1 MMCFLYSVSFFKK
14 ALIMAKILKFKEGTA
29 SPPDN
34 LITRKPWEF
43 RSAGWESGHFIQ
55 MLKSQS
61 AKLEK
66 HRKEVFERGTRVSQL
81 PPHFVL
87 RGSMA
92 YTIQGVY
99 SYRTN
104 EAKMREV
111 YYLAGLIDCMINRVT
126 PLLRHRIIGS
136 HHGGAVVSCLFR
148 HPGIVFRKDHLKG
161 TVAQHV
167 LDPPDVF
174 PLGKTDGGKGVPGL
188 HHGPAFNPG
197 LFKCRFPD
205 DLPQMV
211 RAQGFPVKIQE
222 HTAGLSTGLF
232 PLVDQCLHG
241 RG

>member
-1 MMCFLYSVSFFKK
+1 MEQWGKEEAAISAVSCILYSLFCLLLQKGTF
-14 ALIMAKILKFKEGTA
+14 LMAKILKFKEGTA

-66 HRKEVFERGTRVSQL
+66 HRKEVYEKGTRVSQL
-81 PPHFVL
+81 PPHFLL

-92 YTIQGVY
+92 YTVQGVY

-126 PLLRHRIIGS
+126 PILRTDVIKDIYRKVMTLKTLLNM
-136 HHGGAVVSCLFR
+136 
-148 HPGIVFRKDHLKG
+148 
-161 TVAQHV
+161 TWY
-167 LDPPDVF
+167 
-174 PLGKTDGGKGVPGL
+174 
-188 HHGPAFNPG
+188 
-197 LFKCRFPD
+197 
-205 DLPQMV
+205 
-211 RAQGFPVKIQE
+211 
-222 HTAGLSTGLF
+222 STFDQVLF
-232 PLVDQCLHG
+232 PLDPQFFNEYEYRNMISEASSAKELYSLIREG
-241 RG
+241 TDEMFDILALEYTFYTPARGE